1 MDLPYLAILWNPLD
15 PDQSQAAETAIGR
28 VPQSAWTPVLQR
40 AGIVVYGRNSPVPYL
55 CAHVMCDGQGVL
67 LGTLFNPSGQHS
79 PLTSNLES
87 DSTLAVAEHAT
98 IHRLTRHHWGCYV
111 ALISNPSTGNWW
123 ALRDCSGMIPCY
135 YTHTRNVTLFAS
147 DARYFRAFSGSDSA
161 APLMSF
167 DINWR
172 YIAAFLSYS
181 QLQIRDTAIAGIYE
195 LLAGEVLSCQDGRRT
210 INLEWNPLEF
220 IEPDPGATIP
230 ALCDSMRHVLQSSI
244 DAWAGV
250 HESLLHSLSGGFD
263 SSLVLALLARSSRRR
278 PVICVNRY
286 AEGPAEDERRYARI
300 SANSTRTPLLE
311 MPWEFGQQ
319 SIDKELLPQ
328 TLGAKPSITATV
340 SLLEKPFFDMLRAS
354 YRFDAIWTGEGG
366 DHVLLAMP
374 TDLIVRDSIRLRGI
388 GRPLI
393 ETLHSASQLTGNS
406 IPRLIWRTLFP
417 HFGTRDPFVGLCR
430 GTNSFVS
437 TQAIRHFNPVAYS
450 RHPWAAIARSAPPGK
465 RQQILLLAE
474 AIHRRRPP
482 PLTQGCMELQP
493 ILSQPIIEACL
504 RIPTYDLL
512 YRGHSR
518 GLARHAFT
526 DVVPAEILSREV
538 KGQTTH
544 HAIGLLDRSMNFLS
558 EYLLCGELAH
568 HDLLS
573 RPTLES
579 IVTRKVPLTG
589 SHVLPLFACLA
600 AEAWIGNWIGTSDH
614 YPRDARDPT

>member
-1 MDLPYLAILWNPLD
+1 MDLPYLAILWNPFD
-15 PDQSQAAETAIGR
+15 SSQSQVAATAIGR
-28 VPQSAWTPVLQR
+28 VRHNVWTPVLQQP
-40 AGIVVYGRNSPVPYL
+40 GIVVYSQSSQVPYL
-55 CAHVMCDGQGVL
+55 CAHPICDRRGVL
-67 LGTLFNPSGQHS
+67 LGALFNTGGTHKLSARE
-79 PLTSNLES
+79 LAS
-87 DSTLAVAEHAT
+87 DANFADAEYTA
-98 IHRLTRHHWGCYV
+98 IHRLTHYHWGSYV
-111 ALISNPSTGNWW
+111 ALISNASNGTWW

-135 YTHTRNVTLFAS
+135 YAHAQRVTFFSS
-147 DARYFRAFSGSDSA
+147 DARSFLPLSGSIYD

-172 YIAAFLSYS
+172 YIAAFLSHS
-181 QLQIRDTAIAGIYE
+181 QIQIRDTGIAGIHE
-195 LLAGEVLSCQDGRRT
+195 LLAGEVVSCRDGRVT
-210 INLEWNPLEF
+210 VDLQWNPLNY
-220 IEPDPGATIP
+220 IDPDRAATIP
-230 ALCDSMRHVLQSSI
+230 TLCDSMRRVLQSSI
-244 DAWAGV
+244 DAWAGI

-278 PVICVNRY
+278 NVICVNRY
-286 AEGPAEDERRYARI
+286 ADGPAEDERRYARI

-311 MPWEFGQQ
+311 SPWEFGQQ

-340 SLLEKPFFDMLRAS
+340 SLLEKPFFEMLRAS

-388 GRPLI
+388 GLPLI
-393 ETLHSASQLTGNS
+393 ETLHSASQLTGTS

-417 HFGTRDPFVGLCR
+417 HFGTRDPFVGLSR
-430 GTNSFVS
+430 GTHSFLS
-437 TQAIRHFNPVAYS
+437 TPAIRHFNPVAYS

-512 YRGHSR
+512 YRGNSR
-518 GLARHAFT
+518 GLARHAFREL
-526 DVVPAEILSREV
+526 VPAEILNREV

-573 RPTLES
+573 RPSLES

-600 AEAWIGNWIGTSDH
+600 AEAWIGNWIGTSDCH
-614 YPRDARDPT
+614 PRDARDPT